1 MTQLFDILVV
11 GAGPAGLAAA
21 HAAAA
26 AAPSARIAV
35 VDDNPLAGGQIWRGG
50 VGGQPEQ
57 QGAQDKRARALWS
70 ELQAAPNV
78 TFMLQHRVLYAPA
91 DGQLLVQSPGAA
103 AVLHYQRLIIAT
115 GARELL
121 LPFPGWTLPGVTGAG
136 GLQALAKGG
145 YPVAGKRV
153 VVAGSGPLLLAVAA
167 TLAERGAHVV
177 AIAEQAA
184 TPQLARFAFGLLAT
198 PSKIAQALKLWR
210 SLRGIPYYR
219 DSYVTAASGPDFV
232 RSVELHSGGGTQT
245 IACDYLACG
254 YGLVP
259 NPELAMALGC
269 AIAPATHPA
278 PQTVQT
284 DTWQQ
289 TTVPGI
295 YCAGEGTGVGGVDK
309 ALAEGRIAGL
319 AAAGRQDLAL
329 PFISTRSRWQGFARR
344 LARAFAL
351 RPEIRALADDSTIVC
366 RCEDVCH
373 GELRQHDSWRSA
385 KLHTRCGMGPCQG
398 RICGSA
404 TATLYGWRPDSVRVP
419 ITPARVD
426 SIIIHP

>member
-1 MTQLFDILVV
+1 MTQLFDILVI

-26 AAPSARIAV
+26 AAPDASIGI

-50 VGGQPEQ
+50 ADKQPGKQGQ
-57 QGAQDKRARALWS
+57 RARALWT

-78 TFMLQHRVLYAPA
+78 RFLQQYRVLYAPA
-91 DGQLLVQSPGAA
+91 AGQLLVQSPSTST
-103 AVLHYQRLIIAT
+103 VLHYQRLILAT

-145 YPVAGKRV
+145 YPVEGKRV

-167 TLAERGAHVV
+167 TLTERGAHVV

-184 TPQLARFAFGLLAT
+184 MPQLAHFALGLLAT
-198 PSKIAQALKLWR
+198 PSKITQALQLWR

-219 DSYVTAASGPDFV
+219 DSYITAASGPDFV
-232 RSVELHSGGGTQT
+232 RSVELQSAGGTQT

-269 AIAPATHPA
+269 AIAPATRPA
-278 PQTVQT
+278 TPAVQT

-289 TTVPGI
+289 TSVPRR
-295 YCAGEGTGVGGVDK
+295 AGYT
-309 ALAEGRIAGL
+309 
-319 AAAGRQDLAL
+319 AA
-329 PFISTRSRWQGFARR
+329 P
-344 LARAFAL
+344 
-351 RPEIRALADDSTIVC
+351 
-366 RCEDVCH
+366 
-373 GELRQHDSWRSA
+373 
-385 KLHTRCGMGPCQG
+385 
-398 RICGSA
+398 GS
-404 TATLYGWRPDSVRVP
+404 
-419 ITPARVD
+419 
-426 SIIIHP
+426 H